1 MSEWWTALTG
11 DLQVFYLI
19 GIIAGLLLI
28 VQIILMTL
36 GIGFDLDL
44 DFASEDTG
52 VGFLS
57 LRSLTAFFFAFGWTG
72 VIAKEAGRST
82 TVSVVVATAVGLSV
96 YVIVALIW
104 RHFQKLN
111 ESGSVDY
118 QNAVGETGSVY
129 LPISA
134 NREGAGKVEV
144 MVQGRLKMIDAYTEA
159 AEQIP
164 ARSRVKVIEVVDPS
178 TVLVEPI

>member
-1 MSEWWTALTG
+1 MSEWWGPLTG

-19 GIIAGLLLI
+19 GIISGVLLVLLL
-28 VQIILMTL
+28 VLLTL
-36 GIGFDLDL
+36 GIGLDLDM

-72 VIAKEAGRST
+72 VIMKEADQST
-82 TVSVVVATAVGLSV
+82 TVSV
-96 YVIVALIW
+96 IVAASVGMAIYLAVALLW
-104 RHFQKLN
+104 KRFSKLN

-118 QNAVGETGSVY
+118 KNAVGETGSVY

-134 NREGAGKVEV
+134 NRSSPGKVEV
-144 MVQGRLKMIDAYTEA
+144 MVQGRLRLIDAYTEA
-159 AEQIP
+159 EDLIP
-164 ARSRVKVIEVVDPS
+164 SKARVKVVEMVDPS